1 MEAQSRIVS
10 PTIAAI
16 RIAVLSPTP
25 RPLRRNDSCE
35 LVEVRSE
42 TTRVEAGAGAEAMTN
57 QIARVRKL
65 SSLLAASLD
74 SYEKTPLR
82 TDKVDCDAK
91 LLCEALVELRIELGR
106 NASTRTAVE
115 PSSVGYS
122 DQYITGYI
130 DGVYATEA
138 RPMTQHEIDEIII
151 ANLGESVRAFV
162 ERRP

>member
-1 MEAQSRIVS
+1 
-10 PTIAAI
+10 
-16 RIAVLSPTP
+16 
-25 RPLRRNDSCE
+25 
-35 LVEVRSE
+35 
-42 TTRVEAGAGAEAMTN
+42 MTN

-162 ERRP
+162 ERMP